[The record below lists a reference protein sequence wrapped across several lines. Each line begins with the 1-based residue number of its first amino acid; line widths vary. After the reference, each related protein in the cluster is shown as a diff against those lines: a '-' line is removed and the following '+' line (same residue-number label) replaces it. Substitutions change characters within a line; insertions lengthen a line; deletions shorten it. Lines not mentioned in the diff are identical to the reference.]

1 MKNKFSGFIA
11 SGQTHSKISLGDI
24 FKDSYGYRVKIIS
37 VDDRRVSY

>member
-24 FKDSYGYRVKIIS
+24 FKVILPT
-37 VDDRRVSY
+37 